1 MRRRKTMMNVRLD
14 PKDQKMIAEL
24 KVSIQKLITAL
35 NQLSKK

>member
-1 MRRRKTMMNVRLD
+1 MRRRRTMMNVKLD

-24 KVSIQKLITAL
+24 KVSIQKLIAAL

>member
-1 MRRRKTMMNVRLD
+1 MRRRRPMMNVKLD

>member
-1 MRRRKTMMNVRLD
+1 MMNVKLD

-24 KVSIQKLITAL
+24 KVAIQKLITAL

>member
-1 MRRRKTMMNVRLD
+1 MRRRKTIMNVKLD
-14 PKDQKMIAEL
+14 PKDQKLIAEL

>member
-1 MRRRKTMMNVRLD
+1 MRRRKTMMNVKLD
-14 PKDQKMIAEL
+14 PKDQKLIAEL